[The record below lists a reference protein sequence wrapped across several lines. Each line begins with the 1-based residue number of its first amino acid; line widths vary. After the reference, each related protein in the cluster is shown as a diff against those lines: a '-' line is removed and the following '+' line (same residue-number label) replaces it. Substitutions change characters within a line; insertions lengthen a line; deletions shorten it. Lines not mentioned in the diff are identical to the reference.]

1 MKKVLM
7 ALAVLLSTPA
17 YADEATCLADNM
29 YWEARNQSRAAQIA
43 TSFVVMNRVNDARF
57 PNTICEVVHQ
67 GPTRRSWKDPLV
79 TYPIKN
85 RCQFSWYCDGK
96 SDEIPEIDKDL
107 YDEIKGM
114 AFTFILKYDDLIDFT
129 DGATHYHA
137 YYVSPAWAKT
147 KTRTAKIEDHIFYRW
162 ENAN

>member
-1 MKKVLM
+1 
-7 ALAVLLSTPA
+7 
-17 YADEATCLADNM
+17 
-29 YWEARNQSRAAQIA
+29 
-43 TSFVVMNRVNDARF
+43 
-57 PNTICEVVHQ
+57 
-67 GPTRRSWKDPLV
+67 
-79 TYPIKN
+79 
-85 RCQFSWYCDGK
+85 
-96 SDEIPEIDKDL
+96 
-107 YDEIKGM
+107 M